1 MPRENYVISGQT
13 SSSTYCFFG
22 NIKISPKEQYAIIVK
37 NDLTPDEVAFRI
49 QGNDHLK
56 WGPSEIQVI
65 RDISDNG
72 YLSPITVSQDVFNK
86 LKADLKE
93 LNELNKVSDD
103 DDDNPDHNPEESRS
117 MKSAEIFVKVFL
129 LLRERQLQEQ
139 AQNEHNLIE
148 VINKANQ
155 KIHFRLNGEFGL
167 GFTEKEIKEIADCGY
182 SNPLVASKKNF
193 NALKMKIN
201 QLRDIKVQK
210 SEKKQTRKEIVEI
223 IVSYGKRS
231 KLRKQKSG
239 RIIIFS

>member
-49 QGNDHLK
+49 QGNDYLK

-72 YLSPITVSQDVFNK
+72 YLSPITVSQDVFNE

-93 LNELNKVSDD
+93 LNEISDD
-103 DDDNPDHNPEESRS
+103 DDDNPDYKLEESRS
-117 MKSAEIFVKVFL
+117 MKSGEIFVKVFL

-148 VINKANQ
+148 VINKENQ

-167 GFTEKEIKEIADCGY
+167 GFTEIEIKEIADCGY

-210 SEKKQTRKEIVEI
+210 SEKKQTRKEIVKI

-239 RIIIFS
+239 RKIIFS